1 MPIWKVPSVEADP
14 EIVLRKWRVFATE
27 RGEHHFVGQNVES
40 SNGRVSS
47 AIIKFDRET
56 RIGTT
61 RSGRRYVLQGPSGRD
76 EDAMHTWTVWKM
88 LNDVKSAKNI
98 SSEYEDGHDEPVSEA
113 KQPGRPA
120 L

>member
-1 MPIWKVPSVEADP
+1 MPIWRVPPVEAQP
-14 EIVLRKWRVFATE
+14 EIVLRKWRVFETE

-40 SNGRVSS
+40 ASGRVSS
-47 AIIKFDRET
+47 AIMTFDRSS

-76 EDAMHTWTVWKM
+76 EDAMHTWSVWKM
-88 LNDVKSAKNI
+88 LNDVKTAKNV
-98 SSEYEDGHDEPVSEA
+98 SSEYEDRHDEPASETL
-113 KQPGRPA
+113 KSGHRA